1 MGGRASLSAIPTDD
15 LEVNILFSKP
25 GSASEP
31 GSFPRQIATSQ
42 GSFKK
47 KEADQS
53 LDQPLKV
60 NGMGWKTLNGR

>member
-53 LDQPLKV
+53 LD
-60 NGMGWKTLNGR
+60 